1 MAGGA
6 HRGPPALR
14 RQKRTVRIVQ
24 VLLLVMAAG
33 SFGWAGYSLGRA
45 AGFDD
50 GRRADALESPRPPST
65 SETVVLAGLG
75 LGALVAAFALGGGGA
90 ARIPT
95 PARLDELSGRAEAAA
110 IDRAQRAEATV
121 DPGPES

>member
-1 MAGGA
+1 M
-6 HRGPPALR
+6 
-14 RQKRTVRIVQ
+14 Q